1 MPKPKPRFRELSDE
15 EEARILKGAE
25 EDLDN
30 PPLTDE
36 ELARMRPAREVMPPE
51 FLEAIDEMR
60 KTRGRPKVEAPK
72 VAMTL
77 RLDPDVLDR
86 FKASG
91 KDWRSRMA
99 EELRKAA
106 GL

>member
-1 MPKPKPRFRELSDE
+1 MPKTESRFPDITDE
-15 EEARILKGAE
+15 EEARIHQAAE
-25 EDLDN
+25 EDQDN
-30 PPLTDE
+30 PPLTDAK
-36 ELARMRPAREVMPPE
+36 LASMRPFREVFPE
-51 FLEAIDEMR
+51 MAAEMEKAIAA
-60 KTRGRPKVEAPK
+60 RGRPKIEAPK
-72 VAMTL
+72 VAVTL

>member
-1 MPKPKPRFRELSDE
+1 
-15 EEARILKGAE
+15 
-25 EDLDN
+25 
-30 PPLTDE
+30 
-36 ELARMRPAREVMPPE
+36 MRPAREVLPPE
-51 FLEAIDEMR
+51 LFEAIEEMR
-60 KTRGRPKVEAPK
+60 RTRGRPKVEAPK
-72 VAMTL
+72 VAVTL
-77 RLDPDVLDR
+77 RLDPDVLEQ